1 MLDGQ
6 LLHEASVKSS
16 LEQQCPAARIQTTP
30 TSNLIANF
38 LTVTAIMVSAIDP
51 PAVNGLKP
59 LELTFNLPD
68 GSTVVSIRSAH
79 KAAFGAGDSTY
90 HIYVRDEHIGTWF
103 VDKNLIARVSPA
115 QVLDERAEVDF
126 VRRFET
132 PAAITNGN
140 EDNAEH
146 AITATLEKLWISIYA
161 LWLLLH
167 DLDVVPIVLPTHH
180 TQGQEYLVATGL
192 AAPSPFGTTVG
203 DDLQPHRVLLLAREP
218 FWQGAGAPDRLAW
231 LRTRPEASISGFNG
245 HLGVFASQQSFT
257 RKGNVCTT
265 HPLRPPKPAPGTVL
279 YSRYIVELGQH
290 LQIVHID
297 ATNQLHFAT
306 YCRWQNSDR
315 VNHGWK
321 ERGPDSKH
329 RAYLESQRFDLH
341 TMSCIF
347 LWDGEPAGYCE
358 VGWAKEDN
366 TAPFVASNCNI
377 HIGEFDQ
384 NSHVLVGEEKFRGGK
399 RYQAVATSI
408 KHLCFLRDPRT
419 QQVIAEPRVDLSSV
433 PIQARFLPQERKKR
447 IQLPHKHAVLFAL
460 QRDRFFQEGHFY

>member
-1 MLDGQ
+1 
-6 LLHEASVKSS
+6 
-16 LEQQCPAARIQTTP
+16 
-30 TSNLIANF
+30 
-38 LTVTAIMVSAIDP
+38 MVSAIDP
-51 PAVNGLKP
+51 PAAIAP
-59 LELTFNLPD
+59 RPSELSFKIPD
-68 GSTVVSIRSAH
+68 GTTSASIRLCQE
-79 KAAFGAGDSTY
+79 AALSAGDPTY
-90 HIYVRDEHIGTWF
+90 QVFVQDKQIGSWI
-103 VDKNLIARVSPA
+103 VDKNVTTRVSPA
-115 QVLDERAEVDF
+115 QVQDERAEVDL
-126 VRRFET
+126 VHRFEA
-132 PAAITNGN
+132 PAGTTNGS
-140 EDNAEH
+140 EDNAEQ
-146 AITATLEKLWISIYA
+146 ATTAAFERLWISIYA

-167 DLDVVPIVLPTHH
+167 DLDVIPVVIPSH
-180 TQGQEYLVATGL
+180 TPGEEYLITTGL
-192 AAPSPFGTTVG
+192 AAPSSFGATIG
-203 DDLQPHRVLLLAREP
+203 DDIQPDRVLLLAREP

-231 LRTRPEASISGFNG
+231 LRARPEASIPGFNG
-245 HLGVFASQQSFT
+245 RLGAFASQQSFT

-265 HPLRPPKPAPGTVL
+265 HPLRPQKPAPGTVL

-297 ATNQLHFAT
+297 ATNPLHFER

-329 RAYLESQRFDLH
+329 WAYLESQRLDLH
-341 TMSCIF
+341 SMSCIF
-347 LWDGEPAGYCE
+347 MWDNEPAGYIE

-377 HIGEFDQ
+377 RIGEFDQ

-419 QQVIAEPRVDLSSV
+419 NQVIAEPRVDLSSV

-447 IQLPHKHAVLFAL
+447 VQLPHKHAVLFAL